1 MWDDGTQCLP
11 QSRMVPGAVG
21 AGPAR
26 VRKLRYPKTVERMPG
41 AGQPACDPEQGAWLR
56 AFIDVSQPG

>member
-1 MWDDGTQCLP
+1 
-11 QSRMVPGAVG
+11 
-21 AGPAR
+21 

-56 AFIDVSQPG
+56 AFIDIRQPG